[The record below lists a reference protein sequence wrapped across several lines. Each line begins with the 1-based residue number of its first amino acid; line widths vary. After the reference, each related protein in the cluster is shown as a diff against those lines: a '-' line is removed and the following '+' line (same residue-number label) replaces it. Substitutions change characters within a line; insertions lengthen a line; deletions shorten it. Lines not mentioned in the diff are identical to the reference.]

1 MKRRAYWVQNSYVFT
16 HYFSSYWITFWEEP
30 QIEHCRNTS
39 LFLILEQS
47 FSSWTYMQC
56 LIEIKVW
63 YLKNWVFTCLTC
75 CPYESDWTYADEVV
89 DLVHTCAS
97 ILTRVWGALINFY
110 QNTQKNNKYDVIWFF
125 FFFFGG
131 AAEFSRLWISS
142 AQNCAFMCVSLPIFN
157 FFTSLL
163 IRVSSAMIMYDRRTL
178 LDIGQ
183 RYTNLIQNTLST
195 DPAWPLEI
203 LRSTELNN
211 DHLNNRRRRRKH
223 RGRRAGIRNR
233 LRKRAYSPPLPSIL
247 LCSAHLEHL
256 SIICRPFYLP
266 REFTSILV
274 SAVYIPP
281 QADTSVALS
290 NLHDEISGYVNKH
303 PDAAC
308 IITGDFNKANL
319 KKVLPNFHQHI
330 SCPTRVL
337 NTLDHCYTPLNNAY
351 KAHSLPAFGKSD
363 HVAIFLTPEY
373 KQRIAREP
381 PVEREVTRWSP
392 HSEAML
398 QASLDDVDWDMFR
411 ASSSDVSEFTD
422 VAVSFVNTLTE
433 QATETVTIRTFTN
446 QKPWVDRSIR
456 DAVNH
461 RTAAYNAG
469 LLSGNMSE
477 YKASCYALRRAIRAA
492 KRRYS
497 EKIES
502 HFQLNDSRRMWQGLK
517 TICSSGNKSPAEV
530 RADPLLAE
538 ELNTFFGRFDCNGGA
553 NLPNSPSGSCRQ
565 SSDDHVITFSED
577 DVRRELRRVN
587 IRKAAGPDGITGRVL
602 RSCADQL
609 AGLFT
614 SIFNESL
621 ATSVV
626 PTSFKKSVIIPVP
639 KNSKPSCLND
649 YRPVALTSTVMK
661 VFERL
666 LNKHICS
673 SIPATLDPLQFAY
686 RPNRSTDDAISQV
699 LHSSLTHIDSKNGN
713 YVRLLFI
720 DYSSAFNTIVPTKL
734 TVKLSE
740 LGLNT
745 SLCDWIQDFLTAR
758 PQVVKVGQFT
768 SNSITLNIGAPQG
781 CVLSPLLYSLY
792 THDCVSS
799 HSSTSIVKFAD
810 DTVVL
815 GLINNDD
822 EAAYLDEVE
831 RLTSWCQDNCLSLN
845 VSKTKELIVDFRKRQ
860 QQPYTP
866 LMISGTPVERVSSFK
881 YLGVNI
887 SEDLTWTTHI
897 QTQVKKARQRL
908 YHLRQLRKFRVSPAI
923 LKTFYS
929 GAIESVLTQC
939 ISVWYNNATNQDCKA
954 LQRVVRLA
962 ERISGSA
969 LPSLQHIYLK
979 RCRSRAVKIKDST
992 HPGNHLFSLLPSG
1005 RRFRSMM
1012 AKTERLRKS
1021 FFPQAIRLL
1030 NTNSVS

>member
-1 MKRRAYWVQNSYVFT
+1 M
-16 HYFSSYWITFWEEP
+16 
-30 QIEHCRNTS
+30 
-39 LFLILEQS
+39 
-47 FSSWTYMQC
+47 
-56 LIEIKVW
+56 
-63 YLKNWVFTCLTC
+63 
-75 CPYESDWTYADEVV
+75 
-89 DLVHTCAS
+89 
-97 ILTRVWGALINFY
+97 
-110 QNTQKNNKYDVIWFF
+110 
-125 FFFFGG
+125 
-131 AAEFSRLWISS
+131 
-142 AQNCAFMCVSLPIFN
+142 
-157 FFTSLL
+157 
-163 IRVSSAMIMYDRRTL
+163 
-178 LDIGQ
+178 
-183 RYTNLIQNTLST
+183 
-195 DPAWPLEI
+195 
-203 LRSTELNN
+203 
-211 DHLNNRRRRRKH
+211 
-223 RGRRAGIRNR
+223 
-233 LRKRAYSPPLPSIL
+233 
-247 LCSAHLEHL
+247 
-256 SIICRPFYLP
+256 SIIISGWCIPFYLP
-266 REFTSILV
+266 REFTSIIV
-274 SAVYIPP
+274 TAVYISP
-281 QADTSVALS
+281 QADTILALS
-290 NLHDEISGYVNKH
+290 KLHDELSGYNNKH
-303 PDAAC
+303 PDAAF
-308 IITGDFNKANL
+308 IIAGDFNKANL

-330 SCPTRVL
+330 SCPTRGL
-337 NTLDHCYTPLNNAY
+337 NTLDHCYTPLDNAY

-381 PVEREVTRWSP
+381 PVEREVTRWSS

-422 VAVSFVNTLTE
+422 VALSFVNTLTE

-469 LLSGNMSE
+469 LLSGNMSF
-477 YKASCYALRRAIRAA
+477 AL
-492 KRRYS
+492 
-497 EKIES
+497 
-502 HFQLNDSRRMWQGLK
+502 
-517 TICSSGNKSPAEV
+517 
-530 RADPLLAE
+530 
-538 ELNTFFGRFDCNGGA
+538 
-553 NLPNSPSGSCRQ
+553 
-565 SSDDHVITFSED
+565 
-577 DVRRELRRVN
+577 
-587 IRKAAGPDGITGRVL
+587 
-602 RSCADQL
+602 
-609 AGLFT
+609 
-614 SIFNESL
+614 
-621 ATSVV
+621 
-626 PTSFKKSVIIPVP
+626 
-639 KNSKPSCLND
+639 
-649 YRPVALTSTVMK
+649 
-661 VFERL
+661 
-666 LNKHICS
+666 
-673 SIPATLDPLQFAY
+673 TLDPLQFAY

-734 TVKLSE
+734 ADKLTD

-792 THDCVSS
+792 THNCVSS

-845 VSKTKELIVDFRKRQ
+845 VTKTKELIVDFRKRQ
-860 QQPYTP
+860 QRPYTP

-887 SEDLTWTTHI
+887 SDDLTWTTHI

-969 LPSLQHIYLK
+969 LPSLQDIYIK
-979 RCRSRAVKIKDST
+979 RCKSRAAKILKDST
-992 HPGNHLFSLLPSG
+992 HPGNHLFCLLPSG
-1005 RRFRSMM
+1005 KRFRSMM
-1012 AKTERLRKS
+1012 AKTERLRRS

-1030 NTNSVS
+1030 NSNSVS